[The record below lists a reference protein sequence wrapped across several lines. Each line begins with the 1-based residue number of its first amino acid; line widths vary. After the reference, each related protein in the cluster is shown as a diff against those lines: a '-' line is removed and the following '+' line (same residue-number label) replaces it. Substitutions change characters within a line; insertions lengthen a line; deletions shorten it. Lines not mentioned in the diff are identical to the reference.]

1 MKYTLGVVIG
11 IVIIIAG
18 LILWR
23 EEAVAP
29 QEAVNEAGNTIA
41 TTSPYSETPA
51 SSTAPD
57 VRGETPL
64 QPKPAPDQNVAC
76 TMDAKQ
82 CPDGSYVGRV
92 GPNCEFAACPTPK
105 PTPTDSVV
113 CTDAMKN
120 AEVCPAIYAPVC
132 GLVQV
137 QCIKAPCNPVPETFS
152 SGCNA
157 CTQKNVLSYTNG
169 ACSAQ

>member
-1 MKYTLGVVIG
+1 MKYTFG
-11 IVIIIAG
+11 IVLVIAVIITG
-18 LILWR
+18 LVLWR
-23 EEAVAP
+23 EVAEAP
-29 QEAVNEAGNTIA
+29 QQVVTDGTGKIA
-41 TTSPYSETPA
+41 TTSPYTAAPA
-51 SSTAPD
+51 TTTLSGNA
-57 VRGETPL
+57 ETPL
-64 QPKPAPDQNVAC
+64 PAKPSDGGAVAC

-92 GPNCEFAACPTPK
+92 APDCAFAACPTTK
-105 PTPTDSVV
+105 PAPEDSVV
-113 CTDAMKN
+113 CTDAMKQ

-157 CTQKNVLSYTNG
+157 CAQKNVLSYTEG
-169 ACSAQ
+169 TCVVQ